1 LRRHGR
7 KEDEMKKKKNANSK
21 GTILIADYDFGDVNI
36 ERAIIEGAGFELVD
50 AQCKSEDE
58 VITKGRDVD
67 GVLTQY
73 APIRARVIDVM
84 TRCRVISRYG
94 TGVDIVDVDAA
105 TRRGI
110 QVTNAPNEWCAEEVA
125 DHAVT
130 LWLAATRKICQ
141 YDQAV
146 RRGEWRWQTGYPI
159 QRLRGRVFGLLSFGS
174 IARNIAERVRA
185 FGVDIWAH
193 DPFMDESEIQ
203 RHNVRPVSFDELV
216 EGSDYLMIQAPLTP
230 ETRHLFNRETLRRMK
245 KTAILINTA
254 RGPIVEDSAIYQAL
268 NEGWIAGAALDDI
281 EEEPAKQRDWSPVN
295 PLFRLPNVI
304 ITPHAAYYSEES
316 IGTVRKIAAE
326 EAVRVLS
333 GLPARSPVNKIAA

>member
-1 LRRHGR
+1 
-7 KEDEMKKKKNANSK
+7 MKTKKNANSK

-58 VITKGRDVD
+58 VIKHGQNVD

-73 APIRARVIDVM
+73 APISARVIDAM
-84 TRCRVISRYG
+84 ARCRVIARYG

-130 LWLAATRKICQ
+130 LWLAGARKICQ

-146 RRGEWRWQTGYPI
+146 RRGEWRWQTGQPI
-159 QRLRGRVFGLLSFGS
+159 GRLRGRVFGLLSFGS

-193 DPFMDESEIQ
+193 DPFMDQAEIQ
-203 RHNVRPVSFDELV
+203 RQKVRPVSFDELV

-230 ETRHLFNRETLRRMK
+230 KTRHLFNKETLRRMK

-254 RGPIVEDSAIYQAL
+254 RGPIVEDAAIYEAL
-268 NEGWIAGAALDDI
+268 KEGWIAGAALDDI
-281 EEEPAKQRDWSPVN
+281 EEEPAKQRDWRPKN
-295 PLFRLPNVI
+295 PLFSLPNVI

-333 GLPARSPVNKIAA
+333 GLPARSPVNTIAA